1 MASKK
6 LLRVKQFVVKKEV
19 GLSSLYR
26 NRDKYVSCC
35 CECGIGRKGI

>member
-19 GLSSLYR
+19 GLSSPYR
-26 NRDKYVSCC
+26 NGDKYVQRC
-35 CECGIGRKGI
+35 CECGVGRKGT